1 MRHNGAEQPCL
12 RKLSQVVV
20 MATQEQVDAEIVDGD
35 GTMSLMEW
43 LSEAE
48 DAIRAGMPVPMD

>member
-1 MRHNGAEQPCL
+1 MRHNEAEQPCL

-20 MATQEQVDAEIVDGD
+20 MATQEQAGAEIVDGD

-48 DAIRAGMPVPMD
+48 DAIRAGTPLPTD